1 MKKYMKNIVPVAALA
16 LSFGMAS
23 CVNDLDVTPLDD
35 SRTTTYDVNALFTK
49 CYSVLALEGN
59 EGADAASDIDG
70 MDGGMS
76 GFIRQMC
83 NANNLTTDEVIC
95 WWGDPGISEFYT
107 CNFGPSHPMLNG
119 YYSRLTTAIN
129 FANTY
134 LSVESDHDAT
144 MTAEVRL
151 LRALEYYY
159 LMDAFGNV
167 PFSTVPLSAPS
178 RMARAD
184 MYEWLINEINDIE
197 PQLSAA
203 KPKKSS
209 DTGYGRVDKAAAW
222 MLLARLYLNA
232 EVYTGKA
239 EWAKAAEYAKKVIDS
254 GYRLNTEGKG
264 GWSAYQMLF
273 MGDNGETDAAYE
285 AILPLLGD
293 GVYAT
298 GYANA
303 FFLMAST
310 FDGDMH
316 ENPNSPEVTN
326 GTTETWSGYRARP
339 TLVQKFFDNTDDVPE
354 LPAYLM
360 YQIAGDDRALFNNI
374 GHTLSTGDN
383 TGFKQG
389 WAIAKFN
396 NFKTDGSI
404 GHNTKFSDTDFF
416 LMRVAEA
423 YLTYAE
429 ALARQNGNVATG
441 EAADAINTIRSR
453 AHASTKN
460 RYTMNEILDEWS
472 REFYFEGRRR
482 TDLVRHDKFGGNTG
496 YNWEWKGGTLSGSNF
511 EAYKNI
517 FAIPANQV
525 RGAITQNPGYP
536 NN

>member
-1 MKKYMKNIVPVAALA
+1 MKKYMRNIIPVAALA
-16 LSFGMAS
+16 LTVGMAS
-23 CVNDLDVTPLDD
+23 CTKDLDVTPLDEG
-35 SRTTTYDVNALFTK
+35 RQTTYDVNALFTK

-59 EGADAASDIDG
+59 EGADSGSDIDG

-76 GFIRQMC
+76 GFVRQLW
-83 NANNLTTDEVIC
+83 NSNELTTDEAIC
-95 WWGDPGISEFYT
+95 WWGDPGISEFCTNDYS
-107 CNFGPSHPMLNG
+107 PSHPMLNG
-119 YYSRLTTAIN
+119 FYSRLTTAIN

-134 LSVESDHDAT
+134 LAVEADHDAK
-144 MTAEVRL
+144 MTAEVRF
-151 LRALEYYY
+151 LRAMEYYY

-167 PFSTVPLSAPS
+167 PFTTTPLTTPS
-178 RMARAD
+178 RMTRAE
-184 MYEWLINEINDIE
+184 MYEWLINEINEIE

-203 KPKKSS
+203 KPKKST
-209 DTGYGRVDKAAAW
+209 DVGYGRVDQAAAW

-232 EVYTGKA
+232 EVYTGTPQ
-239 EWAKAAEYAKKVIDS
+239 WAKAAEYAKKVMNS
-254 GYRLNTEGKG
+254 GYKLNTEGKG

-285 AILPLLGD
+285 AVFPMLAD

-303 FFLMAST
+303 FFLIAST

-326 GTTETWSGYRARP
+326 GTDQTWAGNRARP
-339 TLVQKFFDNTDDVPE
+339 QLVQKFFDNTDDVPE

-360 YQIAGDDRALFNNI
+360 WQVAGDDRALFNNI
-374 GHTLSTGDN
+374 GHSLSTEDN
-383 TGFKQG
+383 TDFKQG
-389 WAIAKFN
+389 WGVAKFN

-404 GHNTKFSDTDFF
+404 GHNTKFPDTDWF

-429 ALARQNGNVATG
+429 ALARQNGNIARG
-441 EAADAINTIRSR
+441 EAADAINAIRNR
-453 AHASTKN
+453 AHATTKTA
-460 RYTMNEILDEWS
+460 YTLDEILDEWS

-482 TDLVRHDKFGGNTG
+482 TDLVRHGKFGGTNG
-496 YNWEWKGGTLSGSNF
+496 YNWEWKGGAKNGRNF
-511 EAYKNI
+511 EAYRNI

-536 NN
+536 VN